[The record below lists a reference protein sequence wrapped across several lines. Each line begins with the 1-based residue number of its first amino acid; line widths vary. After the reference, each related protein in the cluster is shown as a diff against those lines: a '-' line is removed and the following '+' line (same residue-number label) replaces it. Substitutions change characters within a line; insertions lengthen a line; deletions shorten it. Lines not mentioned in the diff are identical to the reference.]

1 MMEILSPPLISLMT
15 MAGMTLLLVA
25 AGKLLAQKFG
35 AQAVQETRVVLRQNA
50 DKESKLVSIM
60 RRLSGNH
67 DDAKQERRRK
77 KLFQAGFSG
86 PSVHYYFSFIKLLS
100 GLTIAII
107 SFTGLT
113 ALTIV
118 SNFHADRWLLLCALG
133 FLVGYSLPGAMVETW
148 AKRYV
153 DRIARD
159 LPDALDL
166 MLVCV
171 EAGQSLDQSLIRVAR
186 SMKRIHPELAE
197 RFEATSE
204 ALKAGEDRAD
214 AFARL
219 AYVTDN
225 QDLQS
230 FATVVLQ
237 ASSMG
242 TPMADT
248 FRIYAEE
255 QRERRFSRI
264 EEKANMLPTK
274 MTLGTMVF
282 TVPSLLLLLLTPAI
296 YSIMQSF

>member
-1 MMEILSPPLISLMT
+1 MAGIALIVLAVVSVVTQRPSAQETEEVRISLRQT
-15 MAGMTLLLVA
+15 M
-25 AGKLLAQKFG
+25 
-35 AQAVQETRVVLRQNA
+35 ET
-50 DKESKLVSIM
+50 DSKLVSIM
-60 RRLSGNH
+60 RLLSGNG
-67 DDAKQERRRK
+67 DSAKQEHRRK
-77 KLFQAGFSG
+77 RLFQAGFSG
-86 PSVHYYFSFIKLLS
+86 PGVLYQYSFVKLLS
-100 GLTIAII
+100 GLTAAII
-107 SFTGLT
+107 AVCMLIGLSI
-113 ALTIV
+113 L
-118 SNFHADRWLLLCALG
+118 SNFPTDRWLLFCAFG
-133 FLVGYSLPGAMVETW
+133 FLMGYTLPSLLVRRLAQ
-148 AKRYV
+148 RYV

-171 EAGQSLDQSLIRVAR
+171 EAGQSLDQSLTRVAR

-197 RFEATSE
+197 RFAATSE

-225 QDLQS
+225 LDLQS
-230 FATVVLQ
+230 FAAVVLQ

-242 TPMADT
+242 TPISDT

-282 TVPSLLLLLLTPAI
+282 TVPSLLLLLLTPAV
-296 YSIMQSF
+296 YSILQSF